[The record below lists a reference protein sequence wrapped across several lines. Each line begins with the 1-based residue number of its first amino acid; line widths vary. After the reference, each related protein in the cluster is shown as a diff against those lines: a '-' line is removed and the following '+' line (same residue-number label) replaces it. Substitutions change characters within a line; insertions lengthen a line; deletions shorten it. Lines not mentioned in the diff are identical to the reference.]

1 MRHKVAGRRFDRPTG
16 ARLAMFRGLTTDLLR
31 HGRITTTLAKAKET
45 RSFVEKVITLAKDG
59 SVHARRRAARLVKDK
74 RVLADVFDVL
84 AERYRDRPGGYTRTL
99 KLGPRKGDGAEMAV
113 IELVK

>member
-1 MRHKVAGRRFDRPTG
+1 MRHKVAGRRFDRPSG
-16 ARLAMFRGLTTDLLR
+16 SRRAMFRGLVTDLLR

-45 RSFVEKVITLAKDG
+45 RGFAEKVITQGKDG
-59 SVHARRRAARLVKDK
+59 SVHARRRAARIVMDK
-74 RVLADVFDVL
+74 HVLANVFDVL

-113 IELVK
+113 LELVD